1 MRVYIGP
8 YVKHYSTYELE
19 RKWISFSHRKD
30 YYDVEEEDF
39 TRLDRIVIKVLDFC
53 NTCFLK
59 PINNLNSWRGR
70 KIKIKLHDYDTW
82 SMDYTLALIILPMLK
97 QLKETKHGSPHTD
110 PEDVPEHL
118 RPDPNRIKMK
128 ENGELQTWEVDNTVH
143 ERWDWI
149 LDEIIWAFEKL
160 NGEDPDH
167 VYDSTGEKLDMVET
181 EKQSKRMENALTLFG
196 KYYRGLWD

>member
-1 MRVYIGP
+1 MRVCIGP
-8 YVKHYSTYELE
+8 YIEYYSTYELE
-19 RKWISFSHRKD
+19 KKWISFSHKKN

-39 TRLDRIVIKVLDFC
+39 TRLDRIVIKILDFY

-59 PINNLNSWRGR
+59 PINIFNNWRGR
-70 KIKIKLHDYDTW
+70 KIKIKIHDYDTW
-82 SMDYTLALIILPMLK
+82 SMDYTLTLIILPMLK

-128 ENGELQTWEVDNTVH
+128 ENGELQEWEVDDTVH

-149 LDEIIWAFEKL
+149 LDEIIWVFEKL
-160 NGEDPDH
+160 KDDDADH
-167 VYDSTGEKLDMVET
+167 VYDSTGEKLDMIET
-181 EKQSKRMENALTLFG
+181 EKQSKRMKNALTLFG
-196 KYYRGLWD
+196 KYYRALWD